1 MGRVETNFEIH
12 NRGTRV
18 ADEGQGTKVPIFHL
32 VFVSLGGNK
41 I

>member
-1 MGRVETNFEIH
+1 MGRVETNFAIH
-12 NRGTRV
+12 NCGTRA

-32 VFVSLGGNK
+32 VFVSLSGNK